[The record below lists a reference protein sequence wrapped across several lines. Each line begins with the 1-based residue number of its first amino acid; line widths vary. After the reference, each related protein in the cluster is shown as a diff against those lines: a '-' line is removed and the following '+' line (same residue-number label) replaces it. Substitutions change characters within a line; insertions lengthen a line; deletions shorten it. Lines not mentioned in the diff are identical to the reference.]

1 MKKQLLLFTFLI
13 LSINSF
19 SQNPF
24 TLSKKTS
31 FGLNQHTNR
40 DYPNFSIVDNEK
52 NSILIGTTE
61 RDSTF
66 NDVLI
71 TKLDENYNLVWQKT
85 SSISTNLSYEIPL
98 KVFTNSNGDI
108 YVFGASKTN
117 STKINGILFYIKY
130 DKNGNELF
138 KKTIGKKDG
147 SEYHDFGYFDVE
159 LNNDD
164 TLNLVYSPHTYRDYG
179 SNKFHFLKIDAN
191 GNANKLFI
199 KEIIN
204 QGIKGKIE
212 NDTFYFLS
220 RKLKNPDNS
229 SEGYSHTFLKIDK
242 HGNENLLSIKNTAF
256 HDYYLSNNYENFKI
270 NVDNNKNL
278 YITTQDQLDNDTKG
292 KINISLISNENILKF
307 VLTTSANK
315 NYYYIDSFIN
325 SLNKLVLIANDLD
338 ANKLVFLS
346 VDDTNQ
352 LITLKEKDTFLGT
365 GFKLNKDGTFFITTS
380 NSNIRLFSDELIE
393 INSFN
398 NSNTYN
404 LVDFSKID
412 DNTITSLGVELNKMF
427 PESDLNSQMNI
438 VSEKVSSTSVLYK
451 YSFSGEGTSNVFQY
465 KTFVD
470 NDNNYIIFTTEKLGP
485 LCPFIGCAQPP
496 LSVRVIKYNSD
507 LKKIWEFDLV
517 GQVSNIESY
526 YGDNNLRIDSNNNIY
541 LNLLNKER
549 DKSYL
554 YKISSEGNLIYK
566 KQSIKSK
573 EIVINEDN
581 NRLYIITGNLQY
593 IDQTTWKTTAWSEI
607 KVFDLTNGNLINS
620 YKYNNRHYFS
630 HFFNKGSLHI
640 YFLHLNS
647 DDNYRKDHFIYLYKE
662 GELVFERKLEIKES
676 SVINQSKL
684 IKKDGDLVLS
694 SSHHNYLSENRFH
707 KINLNNEYSFK
718 QINEKLYQLLYLNNK
733 IIARDEERYINVYD
747 ENLNLIKKG
756 NIKFPSSG
764 SFVIS
769 VIYDQIFIQWTN
781 PSGNNSIFLNDNLEI
796 VSQFKFN
803 VLDNNHFKID
813 KENNIITTSTY
824 GNVFYLKPWVS
835 WTRGL
840 LSKYTFNPTLSLDEV
855 NTTTKNQL
863 IKVFPNPTNNTFSI
877 NLSNHTL
884 KKIEI
889 YSVRG
894 QLLNTYFKKNINLYN
909 YPTGL
914 YLLKVFT
921 NENTILNSKI
931 LKN

>member
-13 LSINSF
+13 FSFNSF

-71 TKLDENYNLVWQKT
+71 TKLDENYNVVWQKT

-98 KVFTNSNGDI
+98 KVFTNNNGDI

-117 STKINGILFYIKY
+117 ATKINGILFYIKY

-164 TLNLVYSPHTYRDYG
+164 TLSLVYSPHSYRDYG
-179 SNKFHFLKIDAN
+179 SNEFQFIKIDAN
-191 GNANKLFI
+191 GNVNKLFI

-204 QGIKGKIE
+204 QGIKGKII
-212 NDTFYFLS
+212 NDSFYFIS
-220 RKLKNPDNS
+220 RKLKNYDNF

-242 HGNENLLSIKNTAF
+242 HGNENLLSIENTDF
-256 HDYYLSNNYENFKI
+256 HNYNLNNNYEDFRI

-278 YITTQDQLDNDTKG
+278 YIITQDQLDNDTKG

-307 VLTTSANK
+307 VLTTSADT
-315 NYYYIDSFIN
+315 NYYFIDSFIN
-325 SLNKLVLIANDLD
+325 SSNKLVIVVNDLD
-338 ANKLVFLS
+338 TDKLVFLS
-346 VDDTNQ
+346 LDDTNQ

-380 NSNIRLFSDELIE
+380 NSNIRLFSNELIE

-412 DNTITSLGVELNKMF
+412 DNTITSLGAELNKMF
-427 PESDLNSQMNI
+427 PESDVNSNLNI
-438 VSEKVSSTSVLYK
+438 ISEKINSTNVLFK
-451 YSFSGEGTSNVFQY
+451 YSFSGEGTSNVFQH
-465 KTFVD
+465 KTYVD
-470 NDNNYIIFTTEKLGP
+470 NDNNYLIFATEKLGP
-485 LCPFIGCAQPP
+485 LCYFIGCAQPP
-496 LSVRVIKYNSD
+496 LSVRVIKYSSD
-507 LKKIWEFDLV
+507 LKKIWEFDLT
-517 GQVSNIESY
+517 GQVSNIDSY
-526 YGDNNLRIDSNNNIY
+526 YDGNNFKIDSNNNIY

-554 YKISSEGNLIYK
+554 YKVSSEGNLLYK
-566 KQSIKSK
+566 KESIKSK
-573 EIVINEDN
+573 EVVINETSN
-581 NRLYIITGNLQY
+581 KLYLLTDGMTY
-593 IDQTTWKTTAWSEI
+593 TDATTWETFNWSELRVHNLSNGDFI
-607 KVFDLTNGNLINS
+607 KKTKFDNKYFFNHVLYNDYLYLFLYKGNYYKDHTISLFKEDLFVFERSIYLKHDAGINS
-620 YKYNNRHYFS
+620 YSSFVKNDGTLIFS
-630 HFFNKGSLHI
+630 S
-640 YFLHLNS
+640 Y
-647 DDNYRKDHFIYLYKE
+647 
-662 GELVFERKLEIKES
+662 
-676 SVINQSKL
+676 
-684 IKKDGDLVLS
+684 S
-694 SSHHNYLSENRFH
+694 SSDFTQRKIH
-707 KINLNNEYSFK
+707 KINLDNQYSSK
-718 QINEKLYQLLYLNNK
+718 QINEKLNKLLYINNK
-733 IIARDEERYINVYD
+733 IISKDGEQYLNIYD
-747 ENLNLIKKG
+747 EQFNLIQKG
-756 NIKFPSSG
+756 TFQFPSSG
-764 SFVIS
+764 SFNIS
-769 VIYDQIFIQWTN
+769 LINDNIFVQWSN
-781 PSGNNSIFLNDNLEI
+781 LGGNNSALLNEDLSVITEFN
-796 VSQFKFN
+796 FN

-824 GNVFYLKPWVS
+824 GNGIYLKPWVS

-840 LSKYTFNPTLSLDEV
+840 LSKYTFNPTLSLEEV
-855 NTTTKNQL
+855 NTTKNEL
-863 IKVFPNPTNNTFSI
+863 INVFPNPTNNTFSI
-877 NLSNHTL
+877 NLINHTL
-884 KKIEI
+884 KKIEL

-894 QLLNTYFKKNINLYN
+894 QLINTYFKKDINLYN

-921 NENTILNSKI
+921 NDNTILNSKI